1 MNVSIRVE
9 LAESMEVLSLR
20 GVGPYYEKIPQ
31 GFDEILSWAREHHL
45 SIDKSLAF
53 YWDDPSNVE
62 ADKLRADVAITCK
75 EMPPTLPEGSGIRRE
90 IIPGGLYA
98 VTHTIVENGDFAKAW
113 DDFYKAIHAE
123 GYRPAGEIC
132 YESYLCDG
140 SNGNWEI
147 EIWQSVE
154 AVN

>member
-1 MNVSIRVE
+1 MSIRIE

-20 GVGPYYEKIPQ
+20 VVGPYYEKIPQ

-53 YWDDPSNVE
+53 YWDDPSKVE
-62 ADKLRADVAITCK
+62 ADELRADVAITCK
-75 EMPPTLPEGSGIRRE
+75 EMPSTLPEDVGIRRE
-90 IIPGGLYA
+90 VIPGGLYA

-113 DDFYKAIHAE
+113 DDFYKAINAQ
-123 GYRPAGEIC
+123 GYCPAGDIC

-140 SNGNWEI
+140 SNGKWDI

-154 AVN
+154 AAN